1 MASFNA
7 YMLDFVKQEEH
18 MAENFVLKGNICYSQ
33 DAQTLVTVEQGYL
46 VCADGESAGVYKEL
60 PQM

>member
-1 MASFNA
+1 
-7 YMLDFVKQEEH
+7 

-33 DAQTLVTVEQGYL
+33 DSRTLICVEQGYL

-60 PQM
+60 PQMYAGFPRIMETG